1 MNRSQTLRDRELGF
15 ALLVVLSSLAVLA
28 LVGTQFVRASRTE
41 VLLAHN
47 LVGAASLQ
55 AATDGAVQVA
65 IFRLLDRSYGRRWAA
80 DGVSR
85 TVQVGPTEV
94 TIRIDNEAD
103 KINPNIAAESL
114 LTALVLRVGMPPIE
128 ARAIAAAILDWRTAT
143 SQARPHGAK
152 ASQYAAAGL
161 DYGPPGSEFRSVDE
175 LGAVLGMRPALL
187 ALLRPHLTVFSDAD
201 PNHSTRDPVV
211 LAALVDMEGPTALAG
226 GRVTLLAASPADD
239 QVVSIA
245 ARAQGPN
252 QASFAERAVVRLN
265 AAGGQE
271 PFEILALERLD
282 SKNAGTAH

>member
-1 MNRSQTLRDRELGF
+1 MNRSQTLHDRELGF
-15 ALLVVLSSLAVLA
+15 ALLAVLWTLAVLA

-47 LVGAASLQ
+47 LIGAASLQ

-65 IFRLLDRSYGRRWAA
+65 IFRLLDRSYGRWAA

-85 TVQVGPTEV
+85 TVQVGTTEV
-94 TIRIDNEAD
+94 TIRIDDEAD

-114 LTALVLRVGMPPIE
+114 LTALVLRVGVPPIE

-152 ASQYAAAGL
+152 APQYAAAGL

-201 PNHSTRDPVV
+201 PDRSTRDPVV
-211 LAALVDMEGPTALAG
+211 LAALVDTKGPAALAG
-226 GRVTLLAASPADD
+226 GRATMLSASPADG

-271 PFEILALERLD
+271 PFEILELERLD
-282 SKNAGTAH
+282 STNAGTAH

>member
-1 MNRSQTLRDRELGF
+1 MNQVSRDHELGF
-15 ALLVVLSSLAVLA
+15 ALLVVLWTLAVLA

-65 IFRLLDRSYGRRWAA
+65 IFRLLDRSYGRWAA
-80 DGVSR
+80 DGVPR
-85 TVQVGPTEV
+85 TVQVGTTEV

-103 KINPNIAAESL
+103 KISPNIAAESL
-114 LTALVLRVGMPPIE
+114 LTALVLRVGVAPVE

-152 ASQYAAAGL
+152 APQYAAAGL

-175 LGAVLGMRPALL
+175 LGAVLGMRSALL

-201 PNHSTRDPVV
+201 PDRSTSDPVV
-211 LAALVDMEGPTALAG
+211 LAALVDAEGPAALAG
-226 GRVTLLAASPADD
+226 GRATLLSASPADG

-245 ARAQGPN
+245 ARAQGRN
-252 QASFAERAVVRLN
+252 DASYAERAVVRLS
-265 AAGGQE
+265 AAAGQE
-271 PFEILALERLD
+271 PFVMLALERLD
-282 SKNAGTAH
+282 STNAGAAH